1 MRYGRYPEYQFVLTY
16 HHLTLPTDNE
26 PMMMNALL
34 WDSTNMIWVSR
45 MAGAVSIYPWCIEHQ
60 MLHPPWDK
68 NIDKKTVNRDK
79 FQSPQTISRFLMVL
93 WNWEIWSNI
102 SAVQKANLRRLSLS
116 RFTKTTCVAS
126 VGTHQ
131 PSKCR
136 YANEYP
142 MMLRLL
148 ALLGWHMVLTQWASC
163 QIRRMVSYA
172 CARNAGNVFRA
183 TDFKL
188 NRQ

>member
-1 MRYGRYPEYQFVLTY
+1 MHSYEI
-16 HHLTLPTDNE
+16 LPTWYGSQE
-26 PMMMNALL
+26 WQALFP
-34 WDSTNMIWVSR
+34 STRDALSTKCYTPHEIKISMKRQLTEISFSLHKLFHVSWWF
-45 MAGAVSIYPWCIEHQ
+45 V
-60 MLHPPWDK
+60 
-68 NIDKKTVNRDK
+68 
-79 FQSPQTISRFLMVL
+79 

-102 SAVQKANLRRLSLS
+102 SAVQKANLRRLSLG

-172 CARNAGNVFRA
+172 CASNAGNVFPA